1 MSLKRGRPKTRDTVC
16 LSEIRQTGESML
28 TRKLSKGLH
37 CNLIALFGMPVG
49 EMFDLEKLAETCK
62 QHGRWTFLF
71 TSSPLNFPG
80 GIASPPNAI
89 CIL

>member
-1 MSLKRGRPKTRDTVC
+1 
-16 LSEIRQTGESML
+16 ML